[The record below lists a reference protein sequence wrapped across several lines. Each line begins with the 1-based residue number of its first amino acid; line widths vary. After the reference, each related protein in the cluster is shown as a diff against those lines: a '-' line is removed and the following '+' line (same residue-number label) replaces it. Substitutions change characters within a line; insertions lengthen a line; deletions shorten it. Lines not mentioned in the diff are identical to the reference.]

1 MHVTHAFH
9 AKLYARS
16 RVVRDILG
24 HRSPAVMPMSVE
36 AECEIREIV
45 AQSRGGDFLVRNTQ
59 QVFQVLQKHGL
70 LSTMRIPPLLVGV
83 HPQNR
88 DGACLVVQDVHELL
102 ESIVQ
107 VGFVPTRV
115 NAVGIEVNERSERD
129 FNVQLATS
137 AGQQLGEVDGDSLNV
152 LSLSASHTNWALRLI
167 AGSAPHQ
174 SEIISV
180 NGCVSRELVLRRDPI
195 VHAHA
200 VSGLEWQVIAA
211 EVGVKFPEL
220 LQVIQA
226 SFNASL
232 QKQESE
238 MQLLRRVCTLISRC
252 GEGSA
257 PDYLQIKKQ
266 ALASKPPCAEALPG
280 LFKFGMRLLD
290 SKHYVSCAFLRVSF
304 PHDCIS
310 NAHIYIQGIAEEPQH
325 FSLLNP
331 KCLPAPTARAKVLA

>member
-1 MHVTHAFH
+1 M
-9 AKLYARS
+9 
-16 RVVRDILG
+16 
-24 HRSPAVMPMSVE
+24 
-36 AECEIREIV
+36 
-45 AQSRGGDFLVRNTQ
+45 
-59 QVFQVLQKHGL
+59 
-70 LSTMRIPPLLVGV
+70 
-83 HPQNR
+83 
-88 DGACLVVQDVHELL
+88 VQDVHELL

-115 NAVGIEVNERSERD
+115 NAIGIEVNERSERD

-137 AGQQLGEVDGDSLNV
+137 AGQQLGEVDGDSLKV

-195 VHAHA
+195 LHAHA

-220 LQVIQA
+220 LQMVQA

-257 PDYLQIKKQ
+257 PDYLKLSR
-266 ALASKPPCAEALPG
+266 ACSSLACG
-280 LFKFGMRLLD
+280 F
-290 SKHYVSCAFLRVSF
+290 
-304 PHDCIS
+304 
-310 NAHIYIQGIAEEPQH
+310 
-325 FSLLNP
+325 
-331 KCLPAPTARAKVLA
+331 